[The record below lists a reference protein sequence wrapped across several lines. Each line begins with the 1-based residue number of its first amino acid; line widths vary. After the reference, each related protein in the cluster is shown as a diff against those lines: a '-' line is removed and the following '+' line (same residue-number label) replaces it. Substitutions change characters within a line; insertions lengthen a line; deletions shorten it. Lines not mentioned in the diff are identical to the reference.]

1 MLLLGLVTLASL
13 TVPDSSLTLAT
24 DSSRHEVVVTV
35 GPFAVPAMAPMPG
48 MNMMDHSMAHDSP
61 LERFAWP
68 VDGWVRGFRIEV
80 LDEAGRPAPRRILH
94 HLIVV
99 NFARRQLVY
108 PAYERLLGAGAET
121 ADVSLPKSIGIPLAA
136 GTPLGLYVGW
146 HNESEHDLEGIRLR
160 LTILWMPRNQNPA
173 PLDVLPFYADVNL
186 DIGGSNSFDVP
197 PGQTARS
204 YDFTLPLAGR
214 LLGVSGHLHD
224 YGAGLRLEDAQTG
237 RVLTTLAAR
246 RDPGGRVSGVERRLF
261 GVSGAGLHL
270 RAGRRYR
277 VVGAY
282 DNPTGQTLI
291 RGAMASVVGLF
302 APDRVSDWPPL
313 DPAAPELV
321 RDLAGLGPG
330 ESHQHHE

>member
-1 MLLLGLVTLASL
+1 MLLHLLALASL
-13 TVPDSSLTLAT
+13 PVADSSLTIAT
-24 DSSRHEVVVTV
+24 DSSRHEVVVTL

-48 MNMMDHSMAHDSP
+48 MDMMDHGMAHDSP

-80 LDEAGRPAPRRILH
+80 LDADGRPAPRRILH

-121 ADVSLPKSIGIPLAA
+121 ADVTLPKTIGIPLTA

-146 HNESEHDLEGIRLR
+146 HNESEHDLEGIHLR
-160 LTILWMPRNQNPA
+160 LTILWTPRNQNP
-173 PLDVLPFYADVNL
+173 PPVDVLPFYADVNL
-186 DIGGSNSFDVP
+186 DIGGSNTFDIP
-197 PGQTARS
+197 PGRTARS
-204 YDFTLPLAGR
+204 YDFTLPVAGR

-224 YGAGLRLEDAQTG
+224 FGAGLRLEEAPTG
-237 RVLTTLAAR
+237 RVLTTLSAR
-246 RDPGGRVSGVERRLF
+246 RDSAGRVSGVERRLF
-261 GVSGAGLHL
+261 GVSGAGLRF

-277 VVGAY
+277 VVAAY
-282 DNPTGQTLI
+282 DNPTGETLV

-302 APDRVSDWPPL
+302 APDRIRDWPPL
-313 DPAAPELV
+313 DPAAPELAQ
-321 RDLAGLGPG
+321 DLAGLGPG
-330 ESHQHHE
+330 ESHEHRH